1 MVKIGNRLVLKLRM
15 LTNGKIKQSE
25 NDMNKEE
32 ISEMKRQY
40 DEMMFGRWGFVSRDE
55 YDEMKK
61 KAEELAEENARLKQ
75 NKAYT
80 ENPLQVLTDY
90 LKRIDKLESKVA
102 KLEVELAKTQSD
114 VRSVGYPQW

>member
-1 MVKIGNRLVLKLRM
+1 
-15 LTNGKIKQSE
+15 
-25 NDMNKEE
+25 MNKEK

-40 DEMMFGRWGFVSRDE
+40 DEMMFGRWGLVSRDE

-80 ENPLQVLTDY
+80 ESPLVMLIDY
-90 LKRIDKLESKVA
+90 LKRIDELETKVA

>member
-1 MVKIGNRLVLKLRM
+1 MNL
-15 LTNGKIKQSE
+15 E

-32 ISEMKRQY
+32 MMKSY
-40 DEMMFGRWGFVSRDE
+40 HEMMFGRWGLVSRDE
-55 YDEMKK
+55 YEEMKK

-80 ENPLQVLTDY
+80 ESPLVMLIDY
-90 LKRIDKLESKVA
+90 LKRIDELETKVA

>member
-1 MVKIGNRLVLKLRM
+1 
-15 LTNGKIKQSE
+15 
-25 NDMNKEE
+25 MNKEE
-32 ISEMKRQY
+32 MMKNQH
-40 DEMMFGRWGFVSRDE
+40 EMMFGRWGLVSRDE
-55 YDEMKK
+55 YEEMKK

-80 ENPLQVLTDY
+80 ESPLQVLIDY

-114 VRSVGYPQW
+114 VRSVGYSQW

>member
-1 MVKIGNRLVLKLRM
+1 
-15 LTNGKIKQSE
+15 
-25 NDMNKEE
+25 MNKEE
-32 ISEMKRQY
+32 MMKSQH
-40 DEMMFGRWGFVSRDE
+40 EMMFGRWGLVSEDE
-55 YDEMKK
+55 YNEMKK

-80 ENPLQVLTDY
+80 ESPLVMLIDY
-90 LKRIDKLESKVA
+90 LKRIDELEAKVA

>member
-1 MVKIGNRLVLKLRM
+1 
-15 LTNGKIKQSE
+15 
-25 NDMNKEE
+25 MNKE
-32 ISEMKRQY
+32 IS
-40 DEMMFGRWGFVSRDE
+40 EMMFGRWGLVSRDE
-55 YDEMKK
+55 YEEMKK

-80 ENPLQVLTDY
+80 ESPLQVLTDY

-114 VRSVGYPQW
+114 VRSVGHPQW

>member
-1 MVKIGNRLVLKLRM
+1 
-15 LTNGKIKQSE
+15 
-25 NDMNKEE
+25 MNKEE
-32 ISEMKRQY
+32 NSEMMERY
-40 DEMMFGRWGFVSRDE
+40 HEMMFGRWGLVSRDE

-114 VRSVGYPQW
+114 VRSVGYPQ

>member
-1 MVKIGNRLVLKLRM
+1 
-15 LTNGKIKQSE
+15 
-25 NDMNKEE
+25 MNKEE
-32 ISEMKRQY
+32 MIERQH
-40 DEMMFGRWGFVSRDE
+40 EMMFGRWGLVSRDE
-55 YDEMKK
+55 YEEMKK

-80 ENPLQVLTDY
+80 ESPLVMLIDY
-90 LKRIDKLESKVA
+90 LKRIDELETKVD

>member
-1 MVKIGNRLVLKLRM
+1 
-15 LTNGKIKQSE
+15 
-25 NDMNKEE
+25 MNKEE
-32 ISEMKRQY
+32 IK
-40 DEMMFGRWGFVSRDE
+40 EMMMENQREIMFRRWGGHVSIDE
-55 YDEMKK
+55 YNEMKK

-80 ENPLQVLTDY
+80 ENPLQMLTDY
-90 LKRIDKLESKVA
+90 LKRIDKLEAKVA

>member
-1 MVKIGNRLVLKLRM
+1 
-15 LTNGKIKQSE
+15 
-25 NDMNKEE
+25 MNKE
-32 ISEMKRQY
+32 IS
-40 DEMMFGRWGFVSRDE
+40 EMMFGRWGLVSRDE

-80 ENPLQVLTDY
+80 ESPLVMLIDY
-90 LKRIDKLESKVA
+90 LKRIDELETKVA

-114 VRSVGYPQW
+114 VRSVGCPQW

>member
-1 MVKIGNRLVLKLRM
+1 
-15 LTNGKIKQSE
+15 
-25 NDMNKEE
+25 MNEEE
-32 ISEMKRQY
+32 I
-40 DEMMFGRWGFVSRDE
+40 DEMMKKQRETMFWRLGLASKEE
-55 YDEMKK
+55 YNEMKK

>member
-1 MVKIGNRLVLKLRM
+1 MNL
-15 LTNGKIKQSE
+15 E

-32 ISEMKRQY
+32 MMKSY
-40 DEMMFGRWGFVSRDE
+40 HEMMFGRWGLVSRDE

-80 ENPLQVLTDY
+80 ESPLVMLIDY
-90 LKRIDKLESKVA
+90 LKRIDELETKVA

>member
-1 MVKIGNRLVLKLRM
+1 
-15 LTNGKIKQSE
+15 
-25 NDMNKEE
+25 MNEDKM
-32 ISEMKRQY
+32 SEMMEKQC
-40 DEMMFGRWGFVSRDE
+40 DTMFWRLSRDN
-55 YDEMKK
+55 YNEMKK

-80 ENPLQVLTDY
+80 ENPLQMLTDY

-102 KLEVELAKTQSD
+102 HLEFELAKTQSD

>member
-1 MVKIGNRLVLKLRM
+1 
-15 LTNGKIKQSE
+15 
-25 NDMNKEE
+25 MNKEE
-32 ISEMKRQY
+32 MREMH
-40 DEMMFGRWGFVSRDE
+40 EMIFGRWSGHVSIDE
-55 YDEMKK
+55 YNEMKK

>member
-1 MVKIGNRLVLKLRM
+1 
-15 LTNGKIKQSE
+15 
-25 NDMNKEE
+25 MNKEE
-32 ISEMKRQY
+32 ISEMKRQH
-40 DEMMFGRWGFVSRDE
+40 DEIMFGRWGLVSRDE
-55 YDEMKK
+55 YEEMKK

-80 ENPLQVLTDY
+80 ESPLVMLIDY
-90 LKRIDKLESKVA
+90 LKRIDELETKVA

>member
-1 MVKIGNRLVLKLRM
+1 
-15 LTNGKIKQSE
+15 
-25 NDMNKEE
+25 MNEEE
-32 ISEMKRQY
+32 ISEMKEKY
-40 DEMMFGRWGFVSRDE
+40 HEMMFGRWGLVSRNE

-90 LKRIDKLESKVA
+90 LKRIDKLEAKVA
-102 KLEVELAKTQSD
+102 KLEVELANTQSD

>member
-1 MVKIGNRLVLKLRM
+1 
-15 LTNGKIKQSE
+15 
-25 NDMNKEE
+25 MNKEE
-32 ISEMKRQY
+32 MMEMQH
-40 DEMMFGRWGFVSRDE
+40 DIMFRRWGLVSEDE
-55 YDEMKK
+55 YNEMKK

-80 ENPLQVLTDY
+80 ESPLVMLIDY
-90 LKRIDKLESKVA
+90 LKRIDELETKVA

>member
-1 MVKIGNRLVLKLRM
+1 
-15 LTNGKIKQSE
+15 
-25 NDMNKEE
+25 MNKEE
-32 ISEMKRQY
+32 MMKSQH
-40 DEMMFGRWGFVSRDE
+40 EMMFGRWGLVSRDE
-55 YDEMKK
+55 YEEMKK

-80 ENPLQVLTDY
+80 ESPLVMLIDY
-90 LKRIDKLESKVA
+90 LKRIDELETKVA

>member
-1 MVKIGNRLVLKLRM
+1 
-15 LTNGKIKQSE
+15 
-25 NDMNKEE
+25 MNEE
-32 ISEMKRQY
+32 EL
-40 DEMMFGRWGFVSRDE
+40 DEMMKSQREAMFWRFGFASRDE

-80 ENPLQVLTDY
+80 ENPLQMLTDY
-90 LKRIDKLESKVA
+90 LKRIDKLEAKVA

>member
-1 MVKIGNRLVLKLRM
+1 
-15 LTNGKIKQSE
+15 
-25 NDMNKEE
+25 MNKEE
-32 ISEMKRQY
+32 MMERHR
-40 DEMMFGRWGFVSRDE
+40 EMMFGRWGLVSRDE
-55 YDEMKK
+55 YEEMKK

-80 ENPLQVLTDY
+80 ESPLVMLIDY
-90 LKRIDKLESKVA
+90 LKRIDELETKVA